1 MLTETKN
8 REGRI
13 LLIVLPL
20 MVVMCLSLWYVRNV
34 YRVDHMTRI
43 ELQNGSCDL
52 TGFNFD
58 DGFARLEGEVEYI
71 PGILT
76 PEEFA
81 AREDEVQNGNPW
93 DIPSATSRIRI
104 KVPAGGVYTLNA
116 GSIDY
121 AHRAYVNGQLRFQA
135 GIPAEAA
142 AGVEP
147 GHAEMTLDVTAEN
160 GVIEII
166 QQGANFVHREGGGH
180 SNLYFGS
187 PKAIRTFQA
196 LTFGPEYIIVGLFAA
211 LFFVH
216 LVLFILRRSYRPN
229 LTFSLL
235 CFAWM
240 IRSGFTGAKVF
251 FAMFPSLPWQAAF
264 RAEYLSL
271 PIASILLV
279 LLARQIFPGIPQKWF
294 VRTVA
299 AVSGAFSLLCLTAD
313 TVFLSWALMGFEGFF
328 TLSIVY
334 LCIWFIMKVPAMVRG
349 SRFMTE
355 QTVSLI
361 AFIIFMYAAINDA
374 LHHLGIPY
382 YLGFKSSFAM
392 TGLAMLIF
400 SFFQMTAMFYGTMRE
415 NALAHQREQKA
426 ESEKEMLAE
435 MNRLKSEFYTDM
447 SHEMKTPLTVIAVN
461 AQFAAQNIGMGAVDD
476 ETVTDLN
483 AISGEAMRL
492 AQMVSSLVGIGRM
505 QGADGLAPL
514 DLNSLLTETVRIYQ
528 ALFARRDNTLTAVIE
543 PDLPPVSGSA
553 DQIIQV
559 LINLLSNAN
568 RHTTGGAV
576 SVQAETME
584 TQIRISVID
593 NGEGITPDLLPHV
606 FERFC
611 HGEHGG
617 SGLGLPICKSIIETH
632 GGKMGINSKEGE
644 GTTVWFTLPVKE
656 DTI

>member
-142 AGVEP
+142 AGFEP